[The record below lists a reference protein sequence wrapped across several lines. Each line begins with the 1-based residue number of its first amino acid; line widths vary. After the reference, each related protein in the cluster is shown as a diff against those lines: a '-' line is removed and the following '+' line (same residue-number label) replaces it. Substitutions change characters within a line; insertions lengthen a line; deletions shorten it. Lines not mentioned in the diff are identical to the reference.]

1 MLLGGAP
8 AGIYTTCS
16 PTEVAYIVNHAEAK
30 VIIVEDEEQLDKI
43 RAEKSNLPKLKFVVL
58 MRGTAK
64 PSEEWV
70 LTWDE
75 FLAQADG
82 TPDKA
87 VEDAV
92 QKLDPEGVATL
103 IYTSGTTGPPKGV
116 MLSHENI
123 AWTSKIAEGLVSL
136 RSDDCSF
143 LIFRFRISLSRCSRS
158 MDLSPRG
165 VRSTLPS
172 RSIKFPTM

>member
-1 MLLGGAP
+1 
-8 AGIYTTCS
+8 
-16 PTEVAYIVNHAEAK
+16 
-30 VIIVEDEEQLDKI
+30 
-43 RAEKSNLPKLKFVVL
+43 

-82 TPDKA
+82 TPEKA
-87 VEDAV
+87 VDDAV
-92 QKLDPEGVATL
+92 QKLDPDGIATL

-136 RSDDCSF
+136 RSDDCSLSYLAAF
-143 LIFRFRISLSRCSRS
+143 AYCGADVFDSWTDYRGLRSLLCGIDRQ
-158 MDLSPRG
+158 
-165 VRSTLPS
+165 ST
-172 RSIKFPTM
+172 